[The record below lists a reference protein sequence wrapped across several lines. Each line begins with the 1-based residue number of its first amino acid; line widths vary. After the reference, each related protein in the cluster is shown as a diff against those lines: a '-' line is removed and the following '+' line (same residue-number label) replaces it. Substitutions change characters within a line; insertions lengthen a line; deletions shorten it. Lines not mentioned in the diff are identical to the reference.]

1 MFRLPAALAEIAAL
15 TCAVIVF
22 VASALDAPT
31 DAVATA
37 APTVSVGH

>member
-15 TCAVIVF
+15 MCAVIVF

-31 DAVATA
+31 DAGATA
-37 APTVSVGH
+37 APTASIGR